1 RVFRRRLALLRRG
14 RMPIRPFRSLVTTK
28 TQIGA
33 STTVVA
39 PLSVRDAWAVVLF
52 TTASLA
58 LAMAA
63 IANRPGVMLGPQFL
77 FDDEGQNLLI
87 VRTIL
92 SGGALYR
99 DVFSQYGLI
108 PAYVHALV

>member
-1 RVFRRRLALLRRG
+1 MPLRSART
-14 RMPIRPFRSLVTTK
+14 LVTTK

-39 PLSVRDAWAVVLF
+39 PLSVRDAWAVVVL
-52 TTASLA
+52 TAVGLA

-63 IANRPGVMLGPQFL
+63 IANRPGVILGPQFL

-87 VRTIL
+87 VHTIL

-99 DVFSQYGLI
+99 DVYSQYGLI
-108 PAYVHALV
+108 PPYVHALVAWVFGNTPLVYL